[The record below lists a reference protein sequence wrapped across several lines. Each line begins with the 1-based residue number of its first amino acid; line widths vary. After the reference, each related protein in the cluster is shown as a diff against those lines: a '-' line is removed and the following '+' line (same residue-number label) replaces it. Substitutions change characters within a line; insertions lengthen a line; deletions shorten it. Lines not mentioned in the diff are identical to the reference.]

1 MNLVMPVLVLFYQSH
16 GMSMQDVFTLQAV
29 YSFTL
34 MFLEIPTGFFAD
46 KYGRRN
52 SMILGSFFGVAG
64 YLIYTSLSGFWMFVL
79 AEMALGI
86 GQSLI
91 SGADSA
97 MLYDSLKVEN
107 KAGKYVLWEGRV
119 TSLGNFAEAIAG
131 FIGGFLAITSL
142 YTPFYFQ
149 VTIAFL
155 AIPAAFLLTEPPVRT
170 TKLKPDLLSI
180 PAIIKET
187 IISNPHLRWNTLFS
201 AIVGVSTLSM
211 AWFAQPYLISKLHST
226 DKIGIAWAVLNAI
239 VGFGALYAWKIE
251 KKAGIRTTA
260 ILFTLTILAGYFV
273 VSMNLAIPG
282 LMFLALFYFA
292 RGVATP
298 LLRSYINKIT
308 GSETRATVLSI
319 RNFIIRGL
327 FVILGPLFGYLIDSF
342 GLSKALFSAAVFFS
356 VTILFTMSRFL
367 KYNIEILRKD

>member
-1 MNLVMPVLVLFYQSH
+1 MPVLVLFYQSH

-64 YLIYTSLSGFWMFVL
+64 YLIYASLSGFWIFVL
-79 AEMALGI
+79 AELALGV

-97 MLYDSLKVEN
+97 MLYDSLKAEN

-131 FIGGFLAITSL
+131 FAGGFLAITSL

-149 VTIAFL
+149 VAIASL
-155 AIPAAFLLTEPPVRT
+155 AIPAAFLLSEPPIRT
-170 TKLKPDLLSI
+170 TKLKLDIGSI

-187 IISNPHLRWNTLFS
+187 LISNPRLRWNTMFT

-226 DKIGIAWAVLNAI
+226 EKIGIAWAVLNAI
-239 VGFGALYAWKIE
+239 VGFGALNAWKIE

-260 ILFTLTILAGYFV
+260 ILFTLTILAGYFI
-273 VSMNLAIPG
+273 VSTDLAIPG
-282 LMFLALFYFA
+282 LAFLALFYFA

-298 LLRSYINKIT
+298 LLRSYINKVT
-308 GSETRATVLSI
+308 VSETRATVLSV

-327 FVILGPLFGYLIDSF
+327 FVLLGPLFGYLIDSF
-342 GLSKALFSAAVFFS
+342 GLSVALLSAAIFFT
-356 VTILFTMSRFL
+356 VTILFTMTRFFRYNLEVL
-367 KYNIEILRKD
+367 KKE